1 MALSLFFGGVWERG
15 VNELETA
22 FEAGDGALELGD
34 FAVEFAD
41 GAFAADEGFGGAAHG
56 LDLGEFG
63 GEGAGFGGVVDEGE
77 VPLDGD
83 AGVEALDLPLGDGDV
98 ADDGGGEL
106 VDGLVDFD
114 ELS

>member
-1 MALSLFFGGVWERG
+1 M
-15 VNELETA
+15 NEFEAA

-34 FAVEFAD
+34 FAIEFAD
-41 GAFAADEGFGGAAHG
+41 GAFAADEGFW
-56 LDLGEFG
+56 

-77 VPLDGD
+77 VPLNGD

-98 ADDGGGEL
+98 ADDGGGGL

-114 ELS
+114 